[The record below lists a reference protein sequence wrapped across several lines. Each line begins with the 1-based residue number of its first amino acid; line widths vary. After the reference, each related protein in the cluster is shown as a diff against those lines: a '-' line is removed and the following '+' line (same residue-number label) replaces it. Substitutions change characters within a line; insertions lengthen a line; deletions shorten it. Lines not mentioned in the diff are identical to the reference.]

1 MIKKIAAVSAAAAL
15 CLSLYSCMSV
25 AVDTAEKIYAG
36 RRQETSA
43 VQENTPA
50 VTEAKTEQRVV
61 TDTKAQTEKAAEVSE
76 EKPLSLNDLS
86 SAKKW
91 NNSLSV
97 YSGEPALNTDERSRL
112 LFEGTLADL
121 DIIGD
126 RAARIDSSKY
136 PRYNAVRCSTGTL
149 VTEDSENYY
158 GTFFNSRIDSDC
170 YRPLV
175 TDFVTAYNILY
186 CDPIMVLEPYEYN
199 YIWPEKIFD
208 CREIVYAYTADVT
221 GLNCFIRYTDEFN
234 YEIIPDPAYMNGLP
248 VYHSTGMECTYDING
263 MKVRADTIKA
273 YADVDSGDGA
283 ELRKAANKADGK
295 YFYGKISGT
304 ISCCYSSKNGYISPH
319 TYNADTEYYYAMPT
333 SISEFEL
340 ISEDTDSILREG
352 IFDVKDDGNIYST
365 LMNSRNDFMND
376 CVCGLRL
383 IDIND
388 DDFPELFV
396 SRLEAT
402 DNLKAYVDIY
412 DISGGSAHLLGTLET
427 NSGYENNICLVS
439 TPEGDRWLFQS
450 RIDIDKGGSS
460 ANDTVYIMSLNNGA
474 LEFQRYFAID
484 YKPDENCMT
493 VADPIF
499 MGAPLE
505 YNTDAADEKTVYSY
519 GWISSDSLRGLMT
532 KLYGSF
538 LSENVKEYYALNVQ
552 WLSNVTSSNEAPGSF
567 SNSIRVISQD
577 DRAVAAHIA
586 FMTEKWYEYGN
597 NYIEEFYPPSDIFE

>member
-15 CLSLYSCMSV
+15 CLSLSSCMSA

-36 RRQETSA
+36 GRQETSA

-50 VTEAKTEQRVV
+50 VTEAVTEAKTEQTTVK
-61 TDTKAQTEKAAEVSE
+61 TEAQTEKAE
-76 EKPLSLNDLS
+76 EKPLSLYDLS
-86 SAKKW
+86 SAKIR

-97 YSGEPALNTDERSRL
+97 YSGEPALNTDEKSRL

-126 RAARIDSSKY
+126 RAARIDGYEY
-136 PRYNAVRCSTGTL
+136 PEYNAVRCSTGTL

-158 GTFFNSRIDSDC
+158 GTFFNSRINTDC

-175 TDFVTAYNILY
+175 SDFVTPYSILC

-199 YIWPEKIFD
+199 YIWSEKIFD
-208 CREIVYAYTADVT
+208 CREIVYAYTAEVT

-234 YEIIPDPAYMNGLP
+234 YEIIPDPAYMYGLP

-263 MKVRADTIKA
+263 VKVRADTIKA

-283 ELRKAANKADGK
+283 ELRKAAGRADGK

-304 ISCCYSSKNGYISPH
+304 ISCCYSSKDGYISPH
-319 TYNADTEYYYAMPT
+319 IYNADTEYYYAMPT
-333 SISEFEL
+333 SISVFEL
-340 ISEDTDSILREG
+340 ISEDTDKILSEG
-352 IFDVKDDGNIYST
+352 VFAVKDDGGIYNT
-365 LMNSRNDFMND
+365 LMNSRHTFMND

-396 SRLEAT
+396 SRLEAA

-412 DISGGSAHLLGTLET
+412 DISGGSTRLLGTTET
-427 NSGYENNICLVS
+427 NSGYQNNICLAA
-439 TPEGDRWLFQS
+439 TPEGDKWIFQS

-460 ANDTVYIMSLNNGA
+460 ANDTVYIMSLNDGA

-484 YKPDENCMT
+484 YKPDENRMT
-493 VADPIF
+493 VVEPIF

-505 YNTDAADEKTVYSY
+505 YKTGIADGKTVYSY
-519 GWISSDSLRGLMT
+519 GWISSDSLRGLLT
-532 KLYGSF
+532 KLYGNF
-538 LSENVKEYYALNVQ
+538 LSDNVKEFYALNSQ
-552 WLSNVTSSNEAPGSF
+552 WLSNVTSANEAPGRF

-597 NYIEEFYPPSDIFE
+597 NYIEGFYPPADIFE